1 MHLCN
6 RALDKKH
13 CYPST
18 AAPDDYTA
26 QVDTSI
32 TIEGSSATVL
42 VEIVEDNVS
51 EGEESFS
58 VLLALPDTGNVV
70 FQRVDLG
77 GRTAAT
83 VVIRDAGQLTTKCCV
98 CQFSKTTSRIDM
110 LLLLDRDNHV
120 LY

>member
-1 MHLCN
+1 MHRFS

-32 TIEGSSATVL
+32 TIEGNSATVL

-58 VLLALPDTGNVV
+58 VLLTLPVV
-70 FQRVDLG
+70 FQRVALG
-77 GRTAAT
+77 EPSTSI
-83 VVIRDAGQLTTKCCV
+83 VVIRDAGQLTTKCCI
-98 CQFSKTTSRIDM
+98 CQFSKTTSQNR
-110 LLLLDRDNHV
+110 HV
-120 LY
+120 ATSR